1 MEYNRIPV
9 VLKRYSFA
17 SKMQACTIESMKTM
31 DFMSTVSP
39 EILRTLILPWDIETF
54 VIFAVKAQEYNNL
67 DIRDKNGKYF
77 YEIMQSI
84 YKYKDPNKL
93 QKNAS
98 RFSFSS
104 YLVVLRFLMKMNVA
118 APASSRM
125 PPPISSTSSH
135 LSESSPSLTSG
146 VLVTVISRGFSYV
159 SVS

>member
-84 YKYKDPNKL
+84 YNIRILINFK
-93 QKNAS
+93 
-98 RFSFSS
+98 
-104 YLVVLRFLMKMNVA
+104 KM
-118 APASSRM
+118 M
-125 PPPISSTSSH
+125 ILLLE
-135 LSESSPSLTSG
+135 LSCIRL
-146 VLVTVISRGFSYV
+146 
-159 SVS
+159 

>member
-93 QKNAS
+93 QKNDDFTTRIIMHSALTQFDLQENQEYKYY
-98 RFSFSS
+98 RYNYFFSLKNEEVAFVGSGCRPQS
-104 YLVVLRFLMKMNVA
+104 ELRQAL
-118 APASSRM
+118 R
-125 PPPISSTSSH
+125 I
-135 LSESSPSLTSG
+135 
-146 VLVTVISRGFSYV
+146 
-159 SVS
+159 